1 MKTLT
6 RKKAA
11 AALCVAFLWSA
22 TAMPAC
28 AAELPQAQ
36 TGAPDAQAVA
46 AAPSAA
52 EDDRQVRKPDA
63 KAVPEKEIQMEGA
76 GPTPDAAQAGD
87 AALDPVTVPE
97 RAPAKDEACGG
108 TAGPAAGDAATA
120 EPPPEKGAETSPQ
133 PGNIV
138 EPVLSAEKTDLGT
151 GEAVAP
157 VLMVDPLYDAPV
169 TEVGA
174 VLSVHATVDA
184 GLTLCYQWQ
193 ELDVAR
199 LAKQGA
205 RQPFGAPA
213 SGEEREA
220 AWRNIEGAREKTL
233 RIVKVNPDA
242 LSTKRY
248 RCVVGAGEI
257 SFATNEAR
265 LILSDFPGLAAP
277 DGGPGGP
284 AK

>member
-6 RKKAA
+6 RKKA

-28 AAELPQAQ
+28 AAEPPQAQ
-36 TGAPDAQAVA
+36 TGTPDTLAVA

-52 EDDRQVRKPDA
+52 EDDRQVQTPDA
-63 KAVPEKEIQMEGA
+63 EAVAEKEIQEEGA
-76 GPTPDAAQAGD
+76 GPTPDVAQAGD

-97 RAPAKDEACGG
+97 STPAKAEAGG
-108 TAGPAAGDAATA
+108 ETVGPAAGDAAPV
-120 EPPPEKGAETSPQ
+120 EPPPEKATETPPQ
-133 PGNIV
+133 PGNIAG
-138 EPVLSAEKTDLGT
+138 PVPPAEKTDLET

-205 RQPFGAPA
+205 RSPAGAPA
-213 SGEEREA
+213 SGKERET

-233 RIVKVNPDA
+233 RIVKVNTDA

-265 LILSDFPGLAAP
+265 LILSGFPGLAAP
-277 DGGPGGP
+277 DGGPEGP

>member
-1 MKTLT
+1 MKTLA
-6 RKKAA
+6 RKKA

-36 TGAPDAQAVA
+36 TGTPDAQAVA
-46 AAPSAA
+46 AAPSAV
-52 EDDRQVRKPDA
+52 EDDRQAQKPDA
-63 KAVPEKEIQMEGA
+63 EAVAEKEIQEEGA
-76 GPTPDAAQAGD
+76 GLTPDVAQAGD

-97 RAPAKDEACGG
+97 TTPAKSEAGG
-108 TAGPAAGDAATA
+108 ETAGPAADDAAPV
-120 EPPPEKGAETSPQ
+120 EPPTEKAVETSPQ
-133 PGNIV
+133 PGKMAG
-138 EPVLSAEKTDLGT
+138 PVPSEEKTDSET

-174 VLSVHATVDA
+174 VLSVHATVDTN
-184 GLTLCYQWQ
+184 LTLCYQWQ

-205 RQPFGAPA
+205 RPPAGAPA

-265 LILSDFPGLAAP
+265 LILSGFPGLDAP